1 MNEVLNYVD
10 FDTLDLEKSKLKSGQ
25 TKKIYSDTTVEI
37 EIKKIGKKVF
47 TFINKFGEREINVA
61 LNKVLSL
68 A

>member
-1 MNEVLNYVD
+1 MNEVLNYID

-47 TFINKFGEREINVA
+47 TFINKFGEKEINVA